1 MLWNISSISLRGL
14 TSDTLCITQTSWDW
28 SHNTSICIYCYLYN
42 FLCSNMQIQYCNNI
56 RLSAVTD
63 WMRFMS
69 LAGLE
74 YKMLSWWF
82 NPVCALYWWTLYIIR
97 EWNKEKSRY
106 PDLNDFTTHY
116 RATIV
121 DYPSQSA
128 KTNGQYGN
136 LVLELSQKKGAMD
149 NSWKS
154 EHDCCVVLRAE
165 DTWSLHLTFCGHCW
179 HSETQSHDAR
189 HSPCPVSRHRKW

>member
-1 MLWNISSISLRGL
+1 
-14 TSDTLCITQTSWDW
+14 
-28 SHNTSICIYCYLYN
+28 
-42 FLCSNMQIQYCNNI
+42 MQIQYCNNI

-82 NPVCALYWWTLYIIR
+82 NPVCALYWWSLYIIR

-116 RATIV
+116 RAAIV
-121 DYPSQSA
+121 NYPSQSA
-128 KTNGQYGN
+128 KTNGQSMDTYNQTWFRSSEERGYSIVERVSMTA
-136 LVLELSQKKGAMD
+136 VL
-149 NSWKS
+149 
-154 EHDCCVVLRAE
+154 CCGQRTP
-165 DTWSLHLTFCGHCW
+165 DPCIW
-179 HSETQSHDAR
+179 HSVDIAGIVRPRVTMLGILPVQ
-189 HSPCPVSRHRKW
+189 CPAIASGNFTP

>member
-1 MLWNISSISLRGL
+1 
-14 TSDTLCITQTSWDW
+14 
-28 SHNTSICIYCYLYN
+28 
-42 FLCSNMQIQYCNNI
+42 MQIQYCNNI

-116 RATIV
+116 RAAIV
-121 DYPSQSA
+121 DYLSQSA
-128 KTNGQYGN
+128 ETNGQ
-136 LVLELSQKKGAMD
+136 SMD
-149 NSWKS
+149 TYNQTWFRSS
-154 EHDCCVVLRAE
+154 EERVSMTAALCCGQRTP
-165 DTWSLHLTFCGHCW
+165 DPCIW
-179 HSETQSHDAR
+179 HSVDIADIVRPRVTMLGILPVH
-189 HSPCPVSRHRKW
+189 CPVYITSGNFTP

>member
-1 MLWNISSISLRGL
+1 
-14 TSDTLCITQTSWDW
+14 
-28 SHNTSICIYCYLYN
+28 
-42 FLCSNMQIQYCNNI
+42 MQIQYCNNI

-74 YKMLSWWF
+74 CKMLSWWF

-97 EWNKEKSRY
+97 EWNKEKSRC

-116 RATIV
+116 RAAIV
-121 DYPSQSA
+121 DYLSQSA

-136 LVLELSQKKGAMD
+136 LVLELSQRKGAMD
-149 NSWKS
+149 IVERVSMTAAL
-154 EHDCCVVLRAE
+154 CCGQRTP
-165 DTWSLHLTFCGHCW
+165 DPCIW
-179 HSETQSHDAR
+179 HSVDIAGIVRPRVTMLGILPVQ
-189 HSPCPVSRHRKW
+189 CPQCPAIASGNFTP

>member
-1 MLWNISSISLRGL
+1 
-14 TSDTLCITQTSWDW
+14 
-28 SHNTSICIYCYLYN
+28 
-42 FLCSNMQIQYCNNI
+42 MQIQYCNNI

-116 RATIV
+116 RAPIV

-128 KTNGQYGN
+128 KTNGQSMDTYN
-136 LVLELSQKKGAMD
+136 QTAQKKGAIVERVSMTAAL
-149 NSWKS
+149 
-154 EHDCCVVLRAE
+154 CCGQRTP
-165 DTWSLHLTFCGHCW
+165 DPCIW
-179 HSETQSHDAR
+179 HSVDIAGIVRPRVTMLGILPVH
-189 HSPCPVSRHRKW
+189 CPVYITSGNFTP

>member
-1 MLWNISSISLRGL
+1 
-14 TSDTLCITQTSWDW
+14 
-28 SHNTSICIYCYLYN
+28 
-42 FLCSNMQIQYCNNI
+42 MQIQYCNNI

-128 KTNGQYGN
+128 ETNGQ
-136 LVLELSQKKGAMD
+136 SMD
-149 NSWKS
+149 TYNQTWFRSS
-154 EHDCCVVLRAE
+154 EERVSMTAALCCGQRTP
-165 DTWSLHLTFCGHCW
+165 DPCIW
-179 HSETQSHDAR
+179 HSVDIAGIVRPRVTMLGILPVH
-189 HSPCPVSRHRKW
+189 CPVYITSGNFTP